1 MTNYIPKIRNKR
13 LAKLGSQ
20 APAQPNPAGEGS
32 MDNTS
37 ASQSSPTPNA
47 QAAAPQER
55 EQPKPQ
61 INISSSSNAST
72 SPQNPFAQLG
82 MRQANGGAPKIN
94 ITSSAGRPVTPKKRD
109 RPASSGGRS
118 SSRAGET
125 LEQWEDR
132 VLGNLFKITLWEEHH
147 RDAHGNHLQFLEG
160 TRLDLEDSGQSV
172 RLNVGMLDQALLEAT
187 SNLKHGVTPLDFLLG
202 CWKRVS
208 RQYKALRKAGE
219 EDPKFVIV
227 KEARRLCM
235 SYCIFAITM
244 PDMFG

>member
-1 MTNYIPKIRNKR
+1 MPKPSEESSTED
-13 LAKLGSQ
+13 A
-20 APAQPNPAGEGS
+20 A
-32 MDNTS
+32 
-37 ASQSSPTPNA
+37 ASQSLSADDLQTADPYG
-47 QAAAPQER
+47 R

-61 INISSSSNAST
+61 SNTSSSSNTAK
-72 SPQNPFAQLG
+72 SPENPFAQLG
-82 MRQANGGAPKIN
+82 IQEANGGAPKIN
-94 ITSSAGRPVTPKKRD
+94 ITPSAGRPVTPRKRD
-109 RPASSGGRS
+109 RPTSSAGRS

-132 VLGNLFKITLWEEHH
+132 VLGNLFRVTLWEEHQH
-147 RDAHGNHLQFLEG
+147 DAHGNHLQFLGG

-172 RLNVGMLDQALLEAT
+172 RLNVGILDQALLEAA
-187 SNLKHGVTPLDFLLG
+187 SNLKKGTTPLDYLLR

-208 RQYKALRKAGE
+208 RQFKPLRKAGE